1 VANNSTFFTF
11 AAFGFFILWV
21 IAQLWYIFIPLI
33 IIIISVYF
41 LMKYYDNKAIEE
53 KRIRDEK
60 HRRLLEQQRLENQRK
75 QKELQEKE
83 RLEQERQEKLRKEKR
98 KQELFEQE
106 KLRKEKRKQELFE
119 QEQNRIKSRLEQFS
133 LSESEAEILFGK
145 TWKKRMAKPE
155 KEFAYEEISR
165 ICVKLEEDCAKIL
178 VKIYDFADKVFDMID
193 YYIQW
198 SGKRIGWDDIDFE
211 NWKEDWDDIRE
222 TWGRTKYQYRPK
234 DSKKQRKKKESST
247 HFDYCCDVLG
257 IPRDC
262 SKKEIKTR
270 YRKMMLKF
278 HPDRNDSK
286 DAEEKCKKINE
297 AYEVLIHSVNHK

>member
-1 VANNSTFFTF
+1 MKNKLGKTY
-11 AAFGFFILWV
+11 GL
-21 IAQLWYIFIPLI
+21 IALFSLI
-33 IIIISVYF
+33 IILYKSNSWIITIP
-41 LMKYYDNKAIEE
+41 AIIFFALGYRFIKIV
-53 KRIRDEK
+53 KRK
-60 HRRLLEQQRLENQRK
+60 WNQKQQRKLYVEKCERQKKIQKRLCQENR
-75 QKELQEKE
+75 ERV
-83 RLEQERQEKLRKEKR
+83 RLEQENRERVRL
-98 KQELFEQE
+98 EQE
-106 KLRKEKRKQELFE
+106 NRERVRLEQENRDKETNQEEERKQELFE

-198 SGKRIGWDDIDFE
+198 LGKRKGWDDIDFE
-211 NWKEDWDDIRE
+211 NWKEDWDDVRE
-222 TWGRTKYQYRPK
+222 TWGREKYQYRPK

-270 YRKMMLKF
+270 
-278 HPDRNDSK
+278 
-286 DAEEKCKKINE
+286 
-297 AYEVLIHSVNHK
+297 

>member
-1 VANNSTFFTF
+1 
-11 AAFGFFILWV
+11 
-21 IAQLWYIFIPLI
+21 
-33 IIIISVYF
+33 
-41 LMKYYDNKAIEE
+41 MKYYDNKAIEE

-83 RLEQERQEKLRKEKR
+83 RLEQERLEKLRKEKR

-165 ICVKLEEDCAKIL
+165 ICIKLEVDCAKIL

-234 DSKKQRKKKESST
+234 DSKKQREKQSNSD
-247 HFDYCCDVLG
+247 DYYEILG
-257 IPRDC
+257 IPRDY
-262 SKKEIKTR
+262 SIKEIKIH
-270 YRKMMLKF
+270 YRKLMLKF
-278 HPDRNDSK
+278 HPDRNNSK
-286 DAEEKCKKINE
+286 GAEEKCKKFNE
-297 AYEVLIHSVNHK
+297 AYEVLSDPEKKEGYDKYGVIFE